1 MQRRRLIALGA
12 AALAPA
18 ACFARNALAQT
29 GAPAGGQAAP
39 RPGQGAAPWPNQ
51 PVRLVV
57 PFAAGGPTDIPAR
70 LLAERLSEALP
81 QRVVVENRTGSGVVV
96 GTDMVAKA
104 SKDGSV
110 LLYSTIAHAVLKP
123 LFAQLPFD
131 PMADFAPVARVGQ
144 IPMILMVHP
153 SLGVSTAQEL
163 VTLLKANPGKYD
175 YASSGNGGAVHLAS
189 ELFWH
194 AAGGLR
200 VNHVAFR
207 GSAAAMPDVLSGRIP
222 IIMDVASGAVPYLQR
237 GELRPLGV
245 SSAQRSAA
253 APGVPTFG
261 EQGIP
266 GFEAYT
272 WHMVFAPSG
281 TPAPVVAAANAAVN
295 RALAQPAVRTRL
307 AELAMDVVGDSTPES
322 AAQFLAAEARK
333 WEPIIRNAGI
343 RAD

>member
-1 MQRRRLIALGA
+1 MQRRRLAVLGA
-12 AALAPA
+12 ALALAPLA
-18 ACFARNALAQT
+18 ARAQ
-29 GAPAGGQAAP
+29 AGDQPAP
-39 RPGQGAAPWPNQ
+39 RPAPGGAPWPNQ

-70 LLAERLSEALP
+70 LIAEEMSKLLP

-104 SKDGSV
+104 PKDGSV

-131 PMADFAPVARVGQ
+131 PVADFSPVARVGQ

-153 SLGVSTAQEL
+153 SLGVSTAPEL
-163 VTLLKANPGKYD
+163 VALLKANPGKYD

-194 AAGGLR
+194 VAGGLK

-207 GSAAAMPDVLSGRIP
+207 GSAAAMPDVLSGRVP
-222 IIMDVASGAVPYLQR
+222 IIMDVAGGAVPYIQR
-237 GELRPLGV
+237 GELRALGV
-245 SSAQRSAA
+245 SAARRSAA
-253 APGVPTFG
+253 APTVPTFA
-261 EQGIP
+261 EQGIG

-281 TPAPVVAAANAAVN
+281 TPAPVIAAANNAVN
-295 RALAQPAVRTRL
+295 RALAQPVVRAHL
-307 AELAMDVVGDSTPES
+307 AEMAMDVVADSTPDGAKE
-322 AAQFLAAEARK
+322 FLAAEAAK
-333 WEPIIRNAGI
+333 WEPIIRGAGI